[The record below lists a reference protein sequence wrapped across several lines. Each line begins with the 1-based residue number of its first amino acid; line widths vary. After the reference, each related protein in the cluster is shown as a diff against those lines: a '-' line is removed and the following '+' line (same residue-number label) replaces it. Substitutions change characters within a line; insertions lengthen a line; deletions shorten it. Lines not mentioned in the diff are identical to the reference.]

1 MKHELSNNQKAIHE
15 LLIKARKPLPKAT
28 AQKVIAIHSMIA
40 MVLKLGLSSGDS
52 GEILRLAKVKT
63 EEVMSAYKIVR
74 EAIDSPGPI
83 AAGSDIFPN
92 IVTRPIKVP
101 TKPV

>member
-1 MKHELSNNQKAIHE
+1 
-15 LLIKARKPLPKAT
+15 
-28 AQKVIAIHSMIA
+28 MIA
-40 MVLKLGLSSGDS
+40 MVLKLGLNSGDS

-83 AAGSDIFPN
+83 AAGSDISQHRYQAN
-92 IVTRPIKVP
+92 QSSYQTSLKDNAIC
-101 TKPV
+101 